1 MAERRVDLSRI
12 VLAILF
18 LAALILSSLWILSPF
33 LPALIWAVT
42 LVIATWPIMN
52 RVQGWLWGRRWLAV
66 TVMTLALLL
75 VFFLPF
81 AVAIG
86 VIIGNSGAIAD
97 LADRLMTMDLPPP
110 PSWVSDLPFVGERV
124 VRFWQD
130 IGDAGIRDLLQRARP
145 YAGVVT
151 REALSTLGS
160 FGLVLVQ
167 FLLTVGISGILFARG
182 EAAAAEM
189 IRFGRRLAGARGERS
204 VRLAGQ
210 AIRGVALGVV
220 VTALVQTAVAG
231 AGLMLAG
238 VPFAPILTAITFVLC
253 IAQVGPALV
262 MIPAVIWMYSSSS
275 SFWASILLVFT
286 LVAMTLDNVLRPIL
300 IRKGADLPLLLILVG
315 VIGGLIVFG
324 LIGLFIGPTILAVA
338 YTLLNEWIA
347 EGEPEAA
354 ND

>member
-1 MAERRVDLSRI
+1 MAEKRVDLARI
-12 VLAILF
+12 VLEILF

-33 LPALIWAVT
+33 LPAIIWAVT

-52 RVQGWLWGRRWLAV
+52 RIQLWLWNRRWLAV
-66 TVMTLALLL
+66 TSMTLALLL

-81 AVAIG
+81 AAAIG
-86 VIIGNSGAIAD
+86 VIVVNSGAIAD
-97 LADRLMTMDLPPP
+97 WVDRLASMELPPP
-110 PSWVSDLPFVGERV
+110 PSWIAELPFVGERA

-130 IGDAGIRDLLQRARP
+130 IGNTGIHDLLQRARP

-167 FLLTVGISGILFARG
+167 FLLTVGIAGILYARG
-182 EAAAAEM
+182 EAAAAAI

-204 VRLAGQ
+204 LRLAAQ

-220 VTALVQTAVAG
+220 VTALVQTAISG
-231 AGLMLAG
+231 AGLMLTG
-238 VPFAPILTAITFVLC
+238 VPFAPILTAVAFILC

-262 MIPAVIWMYSSSS
+262 MIPAVIWMFTSASALS
-275 SFWASILLVFT
+275 ASILLVFT

-315 VIGGLIVFG
+315 VIGGLLVFG

-347 EGEPEAA
+347 EGEPEVVS
-354 ND
+354 D